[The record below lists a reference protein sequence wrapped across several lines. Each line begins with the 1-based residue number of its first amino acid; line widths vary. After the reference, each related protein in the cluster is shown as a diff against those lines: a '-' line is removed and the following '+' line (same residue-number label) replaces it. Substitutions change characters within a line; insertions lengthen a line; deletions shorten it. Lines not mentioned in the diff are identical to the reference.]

1 MGRKHTRLPDYS
13 IGATVLVVAITL
25 PFFVFTRAEHLHRLG
40 AKVTPKPH
48 VAVEAVIT
56 TPDPTAGAPSPTTQS
71 SPTAAPT
78 PVPTARAKKPAAHPT
93 NPPATPT
100 SAPTPP
106 PTSTPSPTPTPTPGP
121 DAPPVAQLSVSPS
134 AGPAPLTVTADA
146 TGSSDT
152 DQTPITEVVFD
163 FGDGTA
169 KVTLQSGMSA
179 THTYTTAGPYTVTLL
194 VIDSARLSATASQT
208 VTVS

>member
-1 MGRKHTRLPDYS
+1 MGRKRTRLPDYS

-25 PFFVFTRAEHLHRLG
+25 PFFVFTRVEHLHRLG
-40 AKVTPKPH
+40 AKATPTPH

-56 TPDPTAGAPSPTTQS
+56 TPDPTAAAPSPATQAPPTA
-71 SPTAAPT
+71 SPTA
-78 PVPTARAKKPAAHPT
+78 VPAARAKKPAVHPT

-106 PTSTPSPTPTPTPGP
+106 PTSTPSPTPTPGP
-121 DAPPVAQLSVSPS
+121 DAPPVAQLVVTAGSV
-134 AGPAPLTVTADA
+134 PLTVKADA
-146 TGSSDT
+146 SGSTDT

-163 FGDGTA
+163 FGDGTP
-169 KVTLQSGMSA
+169 KVTLQSGMTA
-179 THTYTTAGPYTVTLL
+179 THTYATAGPYTVTLL
-194 VIDSARLSATASQT
+194 VIDTARLSSTVSTT

>member
-40 AKVTPKPH
+40 AKATPTPH

-56 TPDPTAGAPSPTTQS
+56 TADPTAGAPSPTTQA
-71 SPTAAPT
+71 SPTASPT
-78 PVPTARAKKPAAHPT
+78 AVPTAAAKKPVVHPT
-93 NPPATPT
+93 NPPASPT
-100 SAPTPP
+100 SAPTS
-106 PTSTPSPTPTPTPGP
+106 PTPTDTPSPTPTPGP
-121 DAPPVAQLSVSPS
+121 DAPPVAQLAVSPS
-134 AGPAPLTVTADA
+134 SGPAPLTVTADA

-163 FGDGTA
+163 FGDGTP
-169 KVTLQSGMSA
+169 KVTLQSGMTE

-194 VIDSARLSATASQT
+194 VIDTARLSSTVSTT